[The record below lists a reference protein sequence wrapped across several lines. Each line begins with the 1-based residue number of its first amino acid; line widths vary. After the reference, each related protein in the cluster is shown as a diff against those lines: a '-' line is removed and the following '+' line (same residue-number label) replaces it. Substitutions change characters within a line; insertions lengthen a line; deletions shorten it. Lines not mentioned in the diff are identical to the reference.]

1 MASAFQYRLAA
12 HIIHQGGVIAC
23 PTDTIYGLACTPFDI
38 DAVNRVMDIKHRAA
52 NKNFI
57 LLASSIEQAEELITI
72 NDEER
77 SRILDATRPTS
88 WVATAR
94 DDTPEWLLDKKGAV
108 TIRVSKHA
116 NVTRLCDTIGHAVIS
131 TSANISG
138 RRPAAN
144 VMQLHQSF
152 HGKIDLILA
161 NDCETDGRPSKVIR
175 LCDNH
180 VFR

>member
-1 MASAFQYRLAA
+1 MATNFQYRLAA
-12 HIIHQGGVIAC
+12 HIIHRGGVIAC
-23 PTDTIYGLACTPFDI
+23 PTDTIYGLACSPFDI
-38 DAVNRVMDIKHRAA
+38 DAVNRIMEIKRRAA

-57 LLASSIEQAEELITI
+57 LLASSIDQAEALITI
-72 NDEER
+72 SDEER
-77 SRILDATRPTS
+77 TRMLDVTRPTS
-88 WVATAR
+88 WVASAR
-94 DDTPEWLLDKKGAV
+94 DDTPGWLLDNNGAV
-108 TIRVSKHA
+108 TIRVSSHA

-152 HGKIDLILA
+152 HGKVDQILA
-161 NDCETDGRPSKVIR
+161 NDCKTDGRPSKVIR

>member
-12 HIIHQGGVIAC
+12 HIIHKGGVIAC

-38 DAVNRVMDIKHRAA
+38 DAVNRIMDIKHRAA

-57 LLASSIEQAEELITI
+57 LLASSIEQAEKLITI

-77 SRILDATRPTS
+77 SRILEATRPTS

-94 DDTPEWLLDKKGAV
+94 DDTPEWLLDKNGAV

-116 NVTRLCDTIGHAVIS
+116 NVTRLCNTIGHAVIS

-144 VMQLHQSF
+144 VMLLHQSF

>member
-1 MASAFQYRLAA
+1 MATNFQYRLAA
-12 HIIHQGGVIAC
+12 HIIHRGGVIAC
-23 PTDTIYGLACTPFDI
+23 PTDTIYGLACSPFDI
-38 DAVNRVMDIKHRAA
+38 DAVNRVMEIKRRAA

-57 LLASSIEQAEELITI
+57 LLASSIKQAEALITI

-77 SRILDATRPTS
+77 TRMLDVTRPTS
-88 WVATAR
+88 WVASAR
-94 DDTPEWLLDKKGAV
+94 DDTPGWLLDNNGAV
-108 TIRVSKHA
+108 TIRVSSHA

-138 RRPAAN
+138 KRPAAN

-152 HGKIDLILA
+152 HGKVDQILA
-161 NDCETDGRPSKVIR
+161 NDCKTDGRPSKVIR

>member
-1 MASAFQYRLAA
+1 MPTSFQYRLAA
-12 HIIHQGGVIAC
+12 RIIHNGGVIAC
-23 PTDTIYGLACTPFDI
+23 PTDTIYGLACDPFNI
-38 DAVNRVMDIKHRAA
+38 DAVNRVMEIKHRAA

-57 LLASSIEQAEELITI
+57 LLASSIEQAEQLITI
-72 NDEER
+72 TDEER
-77 SRILDATRPTS
+77 SRILDASRPTS

-94 DDTPEWLLDKKGAV
+94 DDAPQWLLDDNGAV
-108 TIRVSKHA
+108 TIRISKHA

-152 HGKIDLILA
+152 HGKIDYILA
-161 NDCETDGRPSKVIR
+161 NDSKTDGRPSKVIR